1 MFKNLEPV
9 PVVISLLN
17 VSTTPGTGE
26 FDEFEFFWGNPEPE
40 VITRSKNH
48 PAMGDLPGDIKE
60 MKMVIACGARGT
72 ILRWAVG
79 RRRRTTL
86 YLEYCGPW

>member
-26 FDEFEFFWGNPEPE
+26 FDEFEFIWGNPEPE
-40 VITRSKNH
+40 VITRSKNQ

-60 MKMVIACGARGT
+60 MKMVIA
-72 ILRWAVG
+72 
-79 RRRRTTL
+79 
-86 YLEYCGPW
+86 

>member
-9 PVVISLLN
+9 PVVIFLLN
-17 VSTTPGTGE
+17 VSKHPGTGGFVE
-26 FDEFEFFWGNPEPE
+26 FLIFWGSPEPE

-48 PAMGDLPGDIKE
+48 STLGDLPRDIKE

-79 RRRRTTL
+79 RRRTAL